1 MSSLYKLD
9 SEWDCLQAM
18 IEDGDTTE
26 EEMTDHLEAMG
37 IEFADKAQAIGC
49 VIANMDSERAIL
61 QAEVMRLEGRA
72 DKLSDDAQKL
82 SGYLLKSM
90 IKRGEKKV
98 KTPLFT
104 MSWRKPTQKA
114 VVDDESI
121 IPGSYYVTVPAV
133 KAYSKLDKRLLLKG
147 LKAGDIEGA
156 HLEDGTINLSIK

>member
-9 SEWDCLQAM
+9 SEWDCLQGM

-37 IEFADKAQAIGC
+37 IEFADKAHGIGC
-49 VIANMDSERAIL
+49 VLRNMTGEMGA
-61 QAEVMRLEGRA
+61 AENEIDRLKARVALLNE
-72 DKLSDDAQKL
+72 QHEKL

-98 KTPLFT
+98 KTSLFT
-104 MSWRKPTQKA
+104 FSYRKPTQVVVIDDLEQINECFRNHKPATWSPMRNQIAKA
-114 VVDDESI
+114 
-121 IPGSYYVTVPAV
+121 
-133 KAYSKLDKRLLLKG
+133 LKEG
-147 LKAGDIEGA
+147 HTLKGA

>member
-9 SEWDCLQAM
+9 SEWDCLQGM

-26 EEMTDHLEAMG
+26 EEMSDHLEAMG

-49 VIANMDSERAIL
+49 VIANMDSERAII

-104 MSWRKPTQKA
+104 FSYRKPTQVVVIDDLEQINECFRNHKPATWTPMRNQIAKA
-114 VVDDESI
+114 
-121 IPGSYYVTVPAV
+121 
-133 KAYSKLDKRLLLKG
+133 LKEG
-147 LKAGDIEGA
+147 HVLKGA